1 MTLRRAALSLCALAA
16 AGAGCAGGQR
26 LPVTLHL
33 ETLTPEEV
41 FARAPAAEWR
51 EPTFGDPAQAAVEV
65 ECGVSPRLA
74 GGEIY
79 AAVRVRG
86 RAPRAAIAPL
96 NVSLVLDR
104 SGSMRGRPFQN
115 MLLAAEAFVGRL
127 RDGDRLSVVVFS
139 DGVFEPVAPVVI
151 DASSR
156 QASVAAIR
164 ALGHGGMT
172 HLSAGLLAGLFDVWS
187 HIDGWQVNHVV
198 LLSDG
203 QPNRGITDRTQLA
216 SLAASAAERGVGI
229 TSVGFGP
236 EHDELLMQA
245 IADAGG
251 GSYHYVATAD
261 DIPAVFQRE
270 AADMLGVAAR
280 DTVVQVAPP
289 PGYSVED
296 VLGQDYYLESGRLWV
311 RLGAVPH
318 DQERFIV
325 LRLRALRAEA
335 QSLPI
340 SVVGSD
346 MAQRTRFGVACKPR
360 LRGTG
365 GGDDRWVL
373 ELAGR
378 AEAAWGL
385 SEAMGWVDQG
395 TEPLA
400 IAQLAHTRGLVASMG
415 DVLGTSA
422 LAEDDRTLEAAQ
434 LQLAAQVAAG
444 AATAARGG
452 GIGGLMEFGA
462 RTLVKSAATAATQVA
477 FRPLVRAGL
486 QVTWYGRPAT
496 FLSARTQRQYT
507 TPAGDRNR
515 KHKAAR
521 FDAYQK
527 LRVGRRR

>member
-1 MTLRRAALSLCALAA
+1 MRTSILRLCMLVA

-33 ETLTPEEV
+33 ETLTPDEV

-65 ECGVSPRLA
+65 ECGVSPQLA
-74 GGEIY
+74 GGEVY

-86 RAPRAAIAPL
+86 RAPRAAVAPL

-104 SGSMRGRPFQN
+104 SGSMRGAPFQN

-139 DGVFEPVAPVVI
+139 DGVFEPVPPVVI

-156 QASVAAIR
+156 QAAVAAIR
-164 ALGHGGMT
+164 ALRHGGLT

-187 HIDGWQVNHVV
+187 HVDGWQVNHVV

-203 QPNRGITDRTQLA
+203 QPNRGITDRTRLA

-251 GSYHYVATAD
+251 GAYHYVATAD

-289 PGYSVED
+289 PGTSIED
-296 VLGQDYYLESGRLWV
+296 VLGQDYYLEGGRLWV

-325 LRLRALRAEA
+325 LRLRAGRAEA
-335 QSLPI
+335 QALPI

-360 LRGTG
+360 LRATG

-378 AEAAWGL
+378 AEGAWGL

-400 IAQLAHTRGLVASMG
+400 IAQLGHTRGLVASMR
-415 DVLGTSA
+415 DVLGPTA
-422 LAEDDRTLEAAQ
+422 LAEEDRQLEAAQ
-434 LQLAAQVAAG
+434 VQLAAQVAAG
-444 AATAARGG
+444 AATAARA
-452 GIGGLMEFGA
+452 GGLGGLVEFGA
-462 RTLVKSAATAATQVA
+462 RTLVRSAATAATQVA
-477 FRPLVRAGL
+477 FRPLVRAAVEL
-486 QVTWYGRPAT
+486 SWYGRPAR
-496 FLSARTQRQYT
+496 FLPARTQR
-507 TPAGDRNR
+507 PFKAAPGDRNR
-515 KHKAAR
+515 KNKAAR
-521 FDAYQK
+521 FDAYQ
-527 LRVGRRR
+527 RMRAGQGR